1 MLHRQH
7 QRRALTDEELA
18 WLVTT
23 TEKGPVRLCMA
34 GRDRAAL
41 YLTAVGTGFR
51 AGELKSLTPQS
62 FDLDGDPPT
71 VTVEASYSKRRRRDV
86 QPIRRDLA
94 EYLRPILAA
103 KPAGEPVFHV
113 TDNVAE
119 TLRKDLADARAMWIK
134 EAKTPDQREEREERD
149 RSDFLKDKDAGGR
162 VADFHSLRHTYV
174 TRVVR
179 SGASVKVAQDL
190 ARHSTPTLTLGVYTH
205 LSVHDHAAALAA
217 LPCIATA
224 GPRREWAR
232 ATGTD
237 DAASAAHSAPEARS
251 ALSAR
256 RRPRT
261 PGPGNSCQEGES
273 KDEDGP
279 GAKSRGQVATCGQ
292 LSISVLGGR
301 AGDRT
306 RMRLPSGDF
315 KSPAS
320 ALPPLARL
328 VVRRELRRFRRPGRE
343 GGSGA
348 GRAGREKAACGAARR
363 GASGA

>member
-1 MLHRQH
+1 
-7 QRRALTDEELA
+7 
-18 WLVTT
+18 
-23 TEKGPVRLCMA
+23 MA

-94 EYLRPILAA
+94 EYLRSLLAE
-103 KPAGEPVFHV
+103 KPAGTPVFHV

-119 TLRKDLADARAMWIK
+119 TLRKDLADARTAWINQ
-134 EAKTPDQREEREERD
+134 ARTPDQREERD
-149 RSDFLKDKDAGGR
+149 RSDFLKDRDASGR

-217 LPCIATA
+217 LPCIGTA
-224 GPRREWAR
+224 RPRRESAR

-237 DAASAAHSAPEARS
+237 HAAPATAAAPDARS

-261 PGPGNSCQEGES
+261 PRPASVRQESGSDE
-273 KDEDGP
+273 EDGP
-279 GAKSRGQVATCGQ
+279 GAKTFEKVATCGH
-292 LSISVLGGR
+292 LSIPVLGGR

-320 ALPPLARL
+320 PPQAFDNSQVTKSAPPLSAP
-328 VVRRELRRFRRPGRE
+328 FQ
-343 GGSGA
+343 
-348 GRAGREKAACGAARR
+348 RAGQEAKNTAEMPQDLAQLAATWQHLPEAIRAGILAMVSAASHR
-363 GASGA
+363 